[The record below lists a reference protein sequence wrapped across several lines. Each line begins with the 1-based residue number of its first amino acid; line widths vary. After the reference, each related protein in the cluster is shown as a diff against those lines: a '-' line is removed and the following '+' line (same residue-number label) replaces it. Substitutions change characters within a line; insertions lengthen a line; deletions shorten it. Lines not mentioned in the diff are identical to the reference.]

1 MQNFS
6 CENFCLTRS
15 NPQGNALPC
24 VLENRD
30 GFSKTIQS
38 FSFFRSFRFDETISL
53 QACVSFYSEN
63 RMITSNSKDFTRN
76 EIKWFNHF
84 SVPKPDIFLSESM
97 AIFVTSVIIH
107 LKSFVFK
114 WKTKTFYIWCR
125 RIPIA
130 KARGISGTLGDN
142 YPGEIDARQSG
153 KGYVKKD
160 YTDQNNPQ
168 NIKSTLVP
176 KPN

>member
-38 FSFFRSFRFDETISL
+38 FSFFRSSRFYREPSHYKL
-53 QACVSFYSEN
+53 VFPLSSEN

-76 EIKWFNHF
+76 EIKWFDHF
-84 SVPKPDIFLSESM
+84 SVPKPDIFLSESVV
-97 AIFVTSVIIH
+97 IFVTDVIIH
-107 LKSFVFK
+107 LKGFVFK
-114 WKTKTFYIWCR
+114 WKTKLLGKDLAIHPTT
-125 RIPIA
+125 
-130 KARGISGTLGDN
+130 KDRGCSCSEDHKN
-142 YPGEIDARQSG
+142 R
-153 KGYVKKD
+153 
-160 YTDQNNPQ
+160 
-168 NIKSTLVP
+168 
-176 KPN
+176 